1 MASNSVR
8 TTKNISIT
16 FPTAMAKEAER
27 LAKRENRT
35 MSELLREAFR
45 QYSAGGK
52 RARNDLAALLEIVAD
67 AKRHPLSATELAAE
81 DRRLMRV
88 GAAQAKKVGSQERDA
103 VRVVHESRARRRA
116 S

>member
-1 MASNSVR
+1 MR

-16 FPTAMAKEAER
+16 FPTAMAKQAER

-45 QYSAGGK
+45 AYCTGGK
-52 RARNDLAALLEIVAD
+52 RRMTGDLASILRIIAE
-67 AKRHPLSATELAAE
+67 AKANPLSETELGAE
-81 DRRLMRV
+81 DKRLMRV
-88 GAAQAKKVGSQERDA
+88 GAAQAKKVGSKERDV
-103 VRVVHESRARRRA
+103 VRVVHESRARRSA

>member
-1 MASNSVR
+1 MR

-16 FPTAMAKEAER
+16 FPTAMAKQAER

-45 QYSAGGK
+45 AYCTGGK
-52 RARNDLAALLEIVAD
+52 TSRVSGDLASILRIIAD
-67 AKRHPLSATELAAE
+67 AKTHPLSAKELAAE
-81 DRRLMRV
+81 DKRLMTV
-88 GAAQAKKVGSQERDA
+88 GASNVKKVGSKERDV

>member
-1 MASNSVR
+1 MR

-45 QYSAGGK
+45 HYCTGGNK
-52 RARNDLAALLEIVAD
+52 RVPDDLASILRIIAD
-67 AKRHPLSATELAAE
+67 AKVNPLSPEELAAE
-81 DRRLMRV
+81 DKRLMAV
-88 GAAQAKKVGSQERDA
+88 GAAQAKKVGSKERDV
-103 VRVVHESRARRRA
+103 VRVVHESRARRSA

>member
-1 MASNSVR
+1 MR

-16 FPTAMAKEAER
+16 FPTAMAKQAER

-45 QYSAGGK
+45 AYCTGG
-52 RARNDLAALLEIVAD
+52 RTSRVSGDLASVLKIIAE
-67 AKRHPLSATELAAE
+67 AKTNPLSSKELAAE
-81 DRRLMRV
+81 DKRLRAI
-88 GAAQAKKVGSQERDA
+88 GAAQAKKVGSKERDV
-103 VRVVHESRARRRA
+103 VRVVHESRARRSA

>member
-1 MASNSVR
+1 MR
-8 TTKNISIT
+8 TTKSISVT

-45 QYSAGGK
+45 QYCTGGRK
-52 RARNDLAALLEIVAD
+52 RVPDDLASILRVIAD
-67 AKRHPLSATELAAE
+67 AKTNPLSGKKLAAE
-81 DRRLMRV
+81 DRRLMAI
-88 GAAQAKKVGSQERDA
+88 GAAHAKKVGSKERDV